1 MKISSIRDT
10 VSCGEEVWPIKRLQ
24 ADDLRSTRMD
34 EPDAIWCVEGCGAM
48 LSGCLI
54 DKPAN
59 FVERVG
65 EDPGGS
71 S

>member
-1 MKISSIRDT
+1 
-10 VSCGEEVWPIKRLQ
+10 
-24 ADDLRSTRMD
+24 MD

-71 S
+71 SQGSSLQPTIGQTHEAACHQTVFPAGFWC